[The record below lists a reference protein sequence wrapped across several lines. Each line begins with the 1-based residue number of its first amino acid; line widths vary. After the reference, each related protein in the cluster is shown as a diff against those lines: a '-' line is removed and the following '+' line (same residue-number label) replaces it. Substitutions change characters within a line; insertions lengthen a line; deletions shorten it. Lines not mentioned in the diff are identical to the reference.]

1 MATGRPRRK
10 CVSVSFVGDDDVVQ
24 HIVRVEDKK
33 RTGRKSTSS
42 TPAQRKYCAD
52 VADNGDIAEESDED
66 IVCSVPSLL
75 EGEESMAGSG
85 MFQFRTPKK
94 TGQMAAKASEAR
106 TPKSIL
112 KATVTQGSLTPSSTS
127 RSNKSQ
133 RKPETTTPYK
143 LRKRNIT
150 GKVIT
155 QHDDDID
162 SESSISSSDDSEDEA
177 GATRAKRPPLSVKSA
192 GNTLKRGRTR
202 ACGDEEEIPSMVQS
216 YFDIHASSAV
226 HTSDRTLARLGSTK
240 MDQEGLNKVLQQ
252 VSTVDTCE
260 SEKMYQE
267 HKEKFP
273 TWMFQLSQGFN
284 ILLYG
289 LGSKRKLLE
298 DFRKTHLCDLSHLV
312 VNGYFPSL
320 TVKHILNSI
329 TYEILDYDGSFK
341 GPLDQV
347 ACIRKEMEQQGFQ
360 DFFLIVHNIDGTML
374 RGEKTQNI
382 LSLLS
387 QIPGFHILASI
398 DHINAPLLW
407 DQGKCCRYNWLWYDV
422 TTYLPYT
429 DETSYENS
437 LLVQQSGGLAL
448 SSMTHVMKSLTSN
461 AKSIFFLLAKHQLS
475 NKDNSTYMGLSIQD
489 LYQQCREAFLVNSDL
504 TLQAQLIEFRDH
516 KLIKSKK
523 SFDGI
528 EHLMIP
534 IDSGTLTEFID
545 QHEDT

>member
-10 CVSVSFVGDDDVVQ
+10 CVSVSFVADDDVVQ
-24 HIVRVEDKK
+24 HIVRVGDKK
-33 RTGRKSTSS
+33 RKGRKSTGS
-42 TPAQRKYCAD
+42 TPSQPKYCTD
-52 VADNGDIAEESDED
+52 VTDNGDIAEESEEE
-66 IVCSVPSLL
+66 VVRGVPSLLL
-75 EGEESMAGSG
+75 EGEESTAGSG

-94 TGQMAAKASEAR
+94 SGQMAAKASEAR

-112 KATVTQGSLTPSSTS
+112 KATVSQGSLTPSSTS
-127 RSNKSQ
+127 RSSKLQ

-150 GKVIT
+150 
-155 QHDDDID
+155 DDDID
-162 SESSISSSDDSEDEA
+162 SDSSVSSSDDDSEDDAE
-177 GATRAKRPPLSVKSA
+177 TNDTPAKRPPLNVKSI
-192 GNTLKRGRTR
+192 GNTPKSGRPRGRV
-202 ACGDEEEIPSMVQS
+202 EEEMPSMVES
-216 YFDIHASSAV
+216 YFDIHSSSAV
-226 HTSDRTLARLGSTK
+226 LTSDRTLARLGSAK
-240 MDQEGLNKVLQQ
+240 MDREGLNRVLQQ
-252 VSTVDTCE
+252 VPTDDNCE

-267 HKEKFP
+267 HRENFN
-273 TWMFQLSQGFN
+273 TWMFQLCQGFN
-284 ILLYG
+284 MLLYG
-289 LGSKRKLLE
+289 LGSKRTLLE
-298 DFRKTHLCDLSHLV
+298 DFRKTHLLELSHLV

-320 TVKHILNSI
+320 TIKHILNAI
-329 TYEILDYDGSFK
+329 TYEILDYNGSFK

-347 ACIRKEMEQQGFQ
+347 RCIRTEMEQQGLQ

-374 RGEKTQNI
+374 RGEKAQNI

-407 DQGKCCRYNWLWYDV
+407 DQSKCCRYNWLWYDV
-422 TTYLPYT
+422 TTFMPYT

-437 LLVQQSGGLAL
+437 LLVQQSGALAL

-475 NKDNSTYMGLSIQD
+475 HKDNSTYLGLSIQE

-534 IDSGTLTEFID
+534 IDSVTLTEFID
-545 QHEDT
+545 QQEET

>member
-24 HIVRVEDKK
+24 HIVRVGEK
-33 RTGRKSTSS
+33 RRSGRKSTGS
-42 TPAQRKYCAD
+42 TPSQRKYYTD
-52 VADNGDIAEESDED
+52 VQDNEDIEEEDAEEVVSGM
-66 IVCSVPSLL
+66 PSLL
-75 EGEESMAGSG
+75 EGEDSLAGSG
-85 MFQFRTPKK
+85 VFQFRTPKK
-94 TGQMAAKASEAR
+94 SGQMAAKASEAR

-112 KATVTQGSLTPSSTS
+112 KTTATKGSLTPSSTS
-127 RSNKSQ
+127 RSGKTQ

-150 GKVIT
+150 G
-155 QHDDDID
+155 DDDID
-162 SESSISSSDDSEDEA
+162 SESSVSSEDDDSEDESEA
-177 GATRAKRPPLSVKSA
+177 ASSKRPALSVKSV
-192 GNTLKRGRTR
+192 GNTPRRSRGRTHV
-202 ACGDEEEIPSMVQS
+202 EEEETPTTIQS

-226 HTSDRTLARLGSTK
+226 HTSDRTLARLGSSK
-240 MDQEGLNKVLQQ
+240 MDQEGLNKVLQD
-252 VSTVDTCE
+252 VTADENCE

-267 HKEKFP
+267 HRENFNN
-273 TWMFQLSQGFN
+273 WMYQLCQGFN
-284 ILLYG
+284 MLLYG

-298 DFRKTHLCDLSHLV
+298 DFRDTHLSELSHLV

-320 TVKHILNSI
+320 TIKHILNAI
-329 TYEILDYDGSFK
+329 TYDILEYNGSFK

-347 ACIRKEMEQQGFQ
+347 ACIRTELEQQGFQ

-374 RGEKTQNI
+374 RGEKAQNI

-387 QIPGFHILASI
+387 QIPGFHILASV

-407 DQGKCCRYNWLWYDV
+407 DQSKCCRYNWLMYDV

-437 LLVQQSGGLAL
+437 LLVQQSGALAL

-461 AKSIFFLLAKHQLS
+461 AKNIFFLLARHQLS
-475 NKDNSTYMGLSIQD
+475 NKDNSTYLGLSIQE

-516 KLIKSKK
+516 KLIKFKK

-528 EHLMIP
+528 EHLTIP
-534 IDSGTLTEFID
+534 IDSGTLAEFID
-545 QHEDT
+545 QQEET

>member
-24 HIVRVEDKK
+24 HIVRVGDKK
-33 RTGRKSTSS
+33 RSGRKSTGS
-42 TPAQRKYCAD
+42 TPSQRKYCAD
-52 VADNGDIAEESDED
+52 VQDNEDITEESDEEV
-66 IVCSVPSLL
+66 ICGAPSLL
-75 EGEESMAGSG
+75 EGDKSLAGSG

-94 TGQMAAKASEAR
+94 SGQMAAKASEAR

-112 KATVTQGSLTPSSTS
+112 KTTLTQGSLTPSSTS
-127 RSNKSQ
+127 RSSKSQ

-150 GKVIT
+150 G
-155 QHDDDID
+155 DDDID
-162 SESSISSSDDSEDEA
+162 SESSISSDEDDSEGESE
-177 GATRAKRPPLSVKSA
+177 TTSTKRSPLSVKA
-192 GNTLKRGRTR
+192 IGNTPKRMRPR
-202 ACGDEEEIPSMVQS
+202 AREDEEEIPSMVQS

-226 HTSDRTLARLGSTK
+226 HTSDRTLARLGSAK
-240 MDQEGLNKVLQQ
+240 MDQEGLTKVLQQ
-252 VSTVDTCE
+252 VTTAENCE

-267 HKEKFP
+267 HRENFH
-273 TWMFQLSQGFN
+273 TWMFQLCQGFN
-284 ILLYG
+284 MLLYG
-289 LGSKRKLLE
+289 LGSKRTLLE
-298 DFRKTHLCDLSHLV
+298 DFRKTHLSELSHLV

-320 TVKHILNSI
+320 TIKHILNAI
-329 TYEILDYDGSFK
+329 TYDILDYNGSFK

-347 ACIRKEMEQQGFQ
+347 ACIRREMEQQGFQ
-360 DFFLIVHNIDGTML
+360 DFFLIVHNIDGAML
-374 RGEKTQNI
+374 RGEKAQNI

-407 DQGKCCRYNWLWYDV
+407 DQGKCCRYNWLWHDV

-437 LLVQQSGGLAL
+437 LLVQQSGALAL

-475 NKDNSTYMGLSIQD
+475 NKDNSTYLGLSIQE

-528 EHLMIP
+528 EHLLIP
-534 IDSGTLTEFID
+534 IDSGTLAEFID
-545 QHEDT
+545 QQEET